1 MRQREAREKMSESS
15 ESGEV
20 ECENSNKITDKS
32 EESSLK
38 ESNEIRSEWSEEEK
52 KRIRILQG
60 LIEVRERKD

>member
-1 MRQREAREKMSESS
+1 MSESS

-20 ECENSNKITDKS
+20 ECEKSNKISDKS